1 MNLVISFFKNPRDS
15 NRRKKSKESSELSH
29 CWMKTWQPNND
40 NDTKVARDNNDDD
53 DNRYLSDI
61 N

>member
-1 MNLVISFFKNPRDS
+1 
-15 NRRKKSKESSELSH
+15 
-29 CWMKTWQPNND
+29 MKTWQPNND